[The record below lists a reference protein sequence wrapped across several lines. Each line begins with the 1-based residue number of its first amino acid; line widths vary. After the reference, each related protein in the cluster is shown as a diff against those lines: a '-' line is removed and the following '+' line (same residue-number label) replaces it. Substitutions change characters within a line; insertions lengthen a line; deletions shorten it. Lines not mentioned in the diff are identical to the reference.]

1 MKSLATFVIRLFEL
15 AEAEGR
21 TAQRAIYRLAVAL
34 LLLIVSAA
42 VILSAIGL
50 FTAAFFLL
58 LTQVMPVPAVLAC
71 LGGGLL
77 LLGIV
82 LAIIAGCLRRKGGRP

>member
-34 LLLIVSAA
+34 LLLIVAAA
-42 VILSAIGL
+42 VILAAVGL
-50 FTAAFFLL
+50 FTAMGFLL
-58 LTQVMPVPAVLAC
+58 LAELMPMPAVFAI
-71 LGGGLL
+71 LGGTLL

-82 LAIIAGCLRRKGGRP
+82 LAIIAGCLRRKGGQP